1 MDLTFDHQWR
11 ALLKGLSSTYGE
23 DLDLNSILFLI
34 GVQELG
40 QDIRKYGKQEKLELM
55 HVAVCTLLE
64 PFGYYSAQGR
74 DNEGWPHFKKNK
86 GLPALNSE
94 FFLVNCTAAPNDGF
108 TDTDFATG
116 FASATFSTTFAGA
129 FSASVAFCSSA

>member
-11 ALLKGLSSTYGE
+11 ALLQELSSTYGE
-23 DLDLNSILFLI
+23 DLDLNSILFLV

-40 QDIRKYGKQEKLELM
+40 QDVRKYGKQEKLELM
-55 HVAVCTLLE
+55 HIAVCTLLE

-86 GLPALNSE
+86 ELPSLTSDEQERLMKEAMIAYFE
-94 FFLVNCTAAPNDGF
+94 NDGYKGISM
-108 TDTDFATG
+108 TV
-116 FASATFSTTFAGA
+116 S
-129 FSASVAFCSSA
+129 